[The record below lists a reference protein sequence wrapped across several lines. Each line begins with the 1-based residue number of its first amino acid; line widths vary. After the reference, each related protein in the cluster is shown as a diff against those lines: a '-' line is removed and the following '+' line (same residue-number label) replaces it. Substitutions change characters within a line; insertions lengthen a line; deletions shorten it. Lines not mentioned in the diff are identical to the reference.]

1 MQNAL
6 RVGKEREKVG
16 EPAYAVGYF
25 EPQERRTQ
33 QISVRVPTSV
43 KDGLARLAKLWT
55 QIERLRSGDAEV
67 EVTESDVV
75 NRLLELGLDG
85 AWAEIGS
92 EPKTEADFQ
101 DLAKRAEKALSELRS
116 ESRKK

>member
-1 MQNAL
+1 M
-6 RVGKEREKVG
+6 G

-33 QISVRVPTSV
+33 QISVRVPKSV
-43 KDGLARLAKLWT
+43 KEGIAKLARLWT
-55 QIERLRSGDAEV
+55 HIERLRSGDDDV

-92 EPKTEADFQ
+92 EPKTDADFEE
-101 DLAKRAEKALSELRS
+101 LAKRAEKALAELRS